1 MKKGIFVFIIQL
13 FVLVGYGQNV
23 GIVRKNYYSTYF
35 DSSTNS
41 SYEVFD
47 SATIRLGTINP
58 TTGFVSNLSNQAY
71 QLPINLNS
79 ATIDPYHGFY
89 YIGSA
94 NQLLTFDINS
104 GNLIHNVPVTGISSS
119 SLFQNFRF
127 NTSDSIIY
135 GMVPINY
142 YSNYFDSST
151 MSSYQVLDSSRIR
164 FGSIDPVSGLYT
176 IIGNT
181 SFNNIYTLAGNS
193 IDPYQMV
200 YYYSAVDTLIGI
212 DLYNGTLYSAVPI
225 QLPPHGIFENIAY
238 SCVDT
243 SIYGLTRQNYTSIVF
258 DSLLMDYTEV
268 VDSVTFRLSKI
279 DPNTGIV
286 TFISPFNIQSG
297 GNLTGGAYIDPNSMT
312 YYFNH
317 GNKIIGV
324 SLLTGLI
331 TTNVRKRYPSGEI
344 SIDMM
349 RSSQNCY
356 GSSTLRLKPKSG
368 IKKDNFTNELRLY
381 PNPAHAQLT
390 IENVA
395 SIKSISLIDLMG
407 NTVLTT
413 TENTFNIENVPNGI
427 YFVYVQTKSESIHT
441 AKFIKN

>member
-1 MKKGIFVFIIQL
+1 
-13 FVLVGYGQNV
+13 
-23 GIVRKNYYSTYF
+23 
-35 DSSTNS
+35 
-41 SYEVFD
+41 
-47 SATIRLGTINP
+47 
-58 TTGFVSNLSNQAY
+58 
-71 QLPINLNS
+71 
-79 ATIDPYHGFY
+79 
-89 YIGSA
+89 
-94 NQLLTFDINS
+94 
-104 GNLIHNVPVTGISSS
+104 
-119 SLFQNFRF
+119 
-127 NTSDSIIY
+127 
-135 GMVPINY
+135 
-142 YSNYFDSST
+142 
-151 MSSYQVLDSSRIR
+151 
-164 FGSIDPVSGLYT
+164 
-176 IIGNT
+176 
-181 SFNNIYTLAGNS
+181 
-193 IDPYQMV
+193 MV

-225 QLPPHGIFENIAY
+225 QLTPHGIFENIAY

-356 GSSTLRLKPKSG
+356 GSSKLRLKPKSG